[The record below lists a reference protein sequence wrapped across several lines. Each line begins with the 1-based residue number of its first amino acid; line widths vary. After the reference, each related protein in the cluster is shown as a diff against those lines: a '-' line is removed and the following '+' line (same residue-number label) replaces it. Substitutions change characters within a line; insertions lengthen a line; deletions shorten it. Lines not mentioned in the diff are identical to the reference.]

1 MHGTILVMKL
11 IRGGIIDADDR
22 KLQSKESE
30 GSTPITEWGSNVL
43 EHLST
48 LLLRSCHFKV
58 AIKKDNEAY
67 PHINGSMKK
76 LATRAICAGHLA
88 SS

>member
-48 LLLRSCHFKV
+48 LLLRSCHFWSSDQKGQWS
-58 AIKKDNEAY
+58 IPAY
-67 PHINGSMKK
+67 KW
-76 LATRAICAGHLA
+76 
-88 SS
+88 

>member
-11 IRGGIIDADDR
+11 IRGGIIDVDDR

-48 LLLRSCHFKV
+48 LLPRSCHF
-58 AIKKDNEAY
+58 
-67 PHINGSMKK
+67 
-76 LATRAICAGHLA
+76 
-88 SS
+88 